1 MENSKTFIEEEDKK
15 EFLEHFEKIMVLC
28 NKQVEYI
35 DFLENIIKKIS
46 DYSLEG
52 IIKFAENDKKIG
64 NFLEEALYNDSI
76 SKEELINTLYLIS
89 KERVGIMDY
98 KFIINIKEEIDNKII
113 ELGLI

>member
-1 MENSKTFIEEEDKK
+1 
-15 EFLEHFEKIMVLC
+15 MVLC

-64 NFLEEALYNDSI
+64 NFLEEALYNDNI
-76 SKEELINTLYLIS
+76 SKE
-89 KERVGIMDY
+89 
-98 KFIINIKEEIDNKII
+98 
-113 ELGLI
+113 